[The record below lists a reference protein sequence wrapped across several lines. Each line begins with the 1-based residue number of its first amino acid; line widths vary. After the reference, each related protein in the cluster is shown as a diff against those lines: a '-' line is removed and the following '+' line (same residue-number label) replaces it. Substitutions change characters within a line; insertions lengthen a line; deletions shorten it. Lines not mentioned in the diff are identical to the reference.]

1 MVKGPG
7 QRRCSEADKGL
18 LRRARLTV
26 PASLTGRWVRPI
38 HSALV
43 WQGFGRLRREA
54 HVSAEQGHPQAAA
67 RVPRAHGDRRRPARD
82 RAAACQ
88 GAQAPV
94 LLSVATQA
102 TGSAWAHAGP
112 HPLGW
117 SASSGAANSS
127 PWRERAAAGS
137 HRGSSCRRARA
148 ARPGRSASASPPAGG
163 SEGRWRATGRG
174 AGCGRRY
181 VPFFPVPPSQV
192 MTTFSWRGQRS

>member
-54 HVSAEQGHPQAAA
+54 HVSAEQRHPQAAA

-88 GAQAPV
+88 RAQAPV
-94 LLSVATQA
+94 LLSVATQLQVRLGRMRGHIHSGGPPQA
-102 TGSAWAHAGP
+102 APRISRRGGNALPLGHTGVRSPGGPSRRGHGDRHRLHRQPADRRRGSAQ
-112 HPLGW
+112 
-117 SASSGAANSS
+117 
-127 PWRERAAAGS
+127 
-137 HRGSSCRRARA
+137 
-148 ARPGRSASASPPAGG
+148 PGASPAPGGRAGDP
-163 SEGRWRATGRG
+163 SR
-174 AGCGRRY
+174 CGQARL
-181 VPFFPVPPSQV
+181 
-192 MTTFSWRGQRS
+192 